1 MEKRNI
7 LIKIKFLSVFF
18 VLLLTACQQKK
29 SQKQASQIQ
38 EFPVIKVESKNV
50 TTYKNYPAIVEGVV
64 NSEIYAKIPGYITKV
79 YVDQGNRVEQ
89 GQLLFQLETASLSQ
103 DAKAAKARVN
113 LAQVEVNRLKP
124 LVEKNIVSSVQLQS
138 AEANLEDAKSSLE
151 SIKAN
156 IGYAKI
162 SSPVNGVVSRINF
175 RNGALVSP
183 QDAMSLTQVSQI
195 DEVFVYFS
203 MNEKDFLNYI
213 AEAEGKSM
221 EQKIEAFPEVELQL
235 SNGNKFQQKG
245 KIEAVSGNVN
255 QNTGTL
261 SFRARFKNPNYILR
275 NGASGIISVPSTYQ
289 NRITVPKVSTFER
302 QNRRFVFIVEKD
314 SIYEQAI
321 DVLDET
327 QTEFV
332 LDNQLK
338 PGTKIMGKGVNRVKA
353 GDKIKPK
360 PVSFEKITNSYNT
373 VFK

>member
-1 MEKRNI
+1 MKKIYKSIN
-7 LIKIKFLSVFF
+7 IKFFSLVLVFF
-18 VLLLTACQQKK
+18 IMACKEEQSQQ
-29 SQKQASQIQ
+29 QAPPIQ
-38 EFPVIKVESKNV
+38 EFPVITVENQNV
-50 TTYKNYPAIVEGVV
+50 TTFKNYPAIVEGVV
-64 NSEIYAKIPGYITKV
+64 NSEIFAKIPGYITQV
-79 YVDQGNRVEQ
+79 YVDQGDRVKK

-138 AEANLEDAKSSLE
+138 AEANLEDAQSSLE
-151 SIKAN
+151 SIQAN

-183 QDAMSLTQVSQI
+183 QDAMPLTQVSEI

-245 KIEAVSGNVN
+245 KIEAISGNVN

-360 PVSFEKITNSYNT
+360 PVSMEEITNSYNT

>member
-1 MEKRNI
+1 MKKIYKSIN
-7 LIKIKFLSVFF
+7 IKFFSLVLFF
-18 VLLLTACQQKK
+18 FIMACKEEQSQQ
-29 SQKQASQIQ
+29 QAPPIQ
-38 EFPVIKVESKNV
+38 EFPVITVENQNV
-50 TTYKNYPAIVEGVV
+50 TTFKNYPAIVEGVV
-64 NSEIYAKIPGYITKV
+64 NSEIFAKIPGYITQV
-79 YVDQGNRVEQ
+79 YVDQGDRVKK

-138 AEANLEDAKSSLE
+138 AEANLEDAQSSLE
-151 SIKAN
+151 SIQAN

-183 QDAMSLTQVSQI
+183 QDAMPLTQVSEI

-245 KIEAVSGNVN
+245 KIQAISGNVN

-302 QNRRFVFIVEKD
+302 QNRRFVFIVEND

-338 PGTKIMGKGVNRVKA
+338 PGTKIMGKGVNRVKS

-360 PVSFEKITNSYNT
+360 PVGFKEITNSYNT